1 MLAFVRKLGR
11 SFRCAFRGL
20 SELFKTQNNARIHAL
35 AALSVL
41 LAGIYFRVSP
51 VEWAVLSLAVA
62 VVLATE
68 AMNTAV
74 EILSDRITLQQDP
87 AIGRVKDMAA
97 GAVVVSAIG
106 ATAAGLFI
114 FIPHFFQKFTP

>member
-1 MLAFVRKLGR
+1 MLAFVCKLGR

-41 LAGIYFRVSP
+41 LAGNYFRVSP
-51 VEWAVLSLAVA
+51 VEWAVLSLAIA

-68 AMNTAV
+68 SMNTAV

-87 AIGRVKDMAA
+87 VICRVKDMAA

-106 ATAAGLFI
+106 AAVAGLFI

>member
-1 MLAFVRKLGR
+1 MLAFLCKLGR

-51 VEWAVLSLAVA
+51 VEWAVLSLAIA